1 MRRGR
6 SLATALLISLSVAAA
21 VGCAS
26 VTRGFGQREL
36 VVVFRPDATRADHAR
51 VREACKDLPGVV
63 AEPLTTSMLPAT
75 IRNEVR
81 FDISKSSDRQRAAL
95 YTCLQ
100 RDPSYLGA
108 DEPNQQ

>member
-1 MRRGR
+1 MRQWRRAAGCGVVLIVA
-6 SLATALLISLSVAAA
+6 LALP
-21 VGCAS
+21 GCAS

-36 VVVFRPDATRADHAR
+36 VVVFRPEATRGDHAR
-51 VREACKDLPGVV
+51 IREACKDLPGVV
-63 AEPLTTSMLPAT
+63 AEPLTTSTLPAS

-81 FDISKSSDRQRAAL
+81 FDVSKSSDRQRAAL

-108 DEPNQQ
+108 DEPSQQ

>member
-1 MRRGR
+1 MR
-6 SLATALLISLSVAAA
+6 ALTVCLGVLGLVGAGS
-21 VGCAS
+21 GCAA
-26 VTRGFGQREL
+26 VTRGFSQREL
-36 VVVFRPDATRADHAR
+36 VVVFQPGATRADHAR
-51 VREACKDLPGVV
+51 IREACKDLPGVV
-63 AEPLTTSMLPAT
+63 AEPLTTSTLPAT